1 MHVTGACHCGAI
13 TFEAE
18 VDEGRVFTCHCTDC
32 QVIAS
37 TAFRFGAIVR
47 RETFSMRGPYAEY
60 AKIGTTGQRRM
71 QVFCPT
77 CATGIYSYSPD
88 GALPFLSLRLG
99 GVHQR
104 AQLAPVQQI
113 WYRSALPWVAAL
125 NDIPRCNEQEILLSM
140 LGLAQ
145 PGAESLPRA

>member
-13 TFEAE
+13 HFEAE
-18 VDEGRVFTCHCTDC
+18 VDESMVFTCHCTDC

-47 RETFSMRGPYAEY
+47 RETFSMRGPAKEY
-60 AKIGTTGQRRM
+60 AKIGTSGQRRQ
-71 QVFCPT
+71 QVFCPE

-88 GALPFLSLRLG
+88 SPAPYLSLRLG

-104 AQLAPVQQI
+104 AQLTPVHHL
-113 WYRSALPWVAAL
+113 WYRSALPWVGGL
-125 NDIPRCNEQEILLSM
+125 NEIPQCKEQEILVSM
-140 LGLAQ
+140 LSLAQ
-145 PGAESLPRA
+145 TGQRKSGS

>member
-47 RETFSMRGPYAEY
+47 RETFSMRGPFKEY
-60 AKIGTTGQRRM
+60 AKIGTSGQRRM
-71 QVFCPT
+71 QVFCPE

-88 GALPFLSLRLG
+88 SAMPYLSLRLG

-104 AQLAPVQQI
+104 AQLTPVHQL
-113 WYRSALPWVAAL
+113 WYRSALPWVARL
-125 NDIPRCNEQEILLSM
+125 NEIPRCQEQEILASM
-140 LGLAQ
+140 LGLAR
-145 PGAESLPRA
+145 PAPATPDN

>member
-1 MHVTGACHCGAI
+1 MHVTGACHCGSI
-13 TFEAE
+13 TFEAD

-47 RETFSMRGPYAEY
+47 RETFSMRGPAKEY
-60 AKIGTTGQRRM
+60 SKIGTSGQRR
-71 QVFCPT
+71 QLVFCPE
-77 CATGIYSYSPD
+77 CATGIYSYAPD
-88 GALPFLSLRLG
+88 SAAPFLSLRLG

-104 AQLAPVQQI
+104 AKLIPVHQL
-113 WYRSALPWVAAL
+113 WYGSALPWVARL
-125 NDIPRCNEQEILLSM
+125 NEIPQCKEQEILVSM

-145 PGAESLPRA
+145 PRQETSSS

>member
-47 RETFSMRGPYAEY
+47 RETFSMRGPCREY
-60 AKIGTTGQRRM
+60 AKIGTSGQRRM
-71 QVFCPT
+71 QVFCPE

-88 GALPFLSLRLG
+88 SAAPYLSLRLG

-104 AQLAPVQQI
+104 AELTPVHQL
-113 WYRSALPWVAAL
+113 WYRSALPWVARL
-125 NDIPRCNEQEILLSM
+125 NEIPRCQEQEILASM
-140 LGLAQ
+140 LGLVRPA
-145 PGAESLPRA
+145 RATPDN

>member
-1 MHVTGACHCGAI
+1 MHVTGTCHCGAI
-13 TFEAE
+13 TFEAD

-47 RETFSMRGPYAEY
+47 RETFSMSGLYAEY
-60 AKIGTTGQRRM
+60 AKIGTSGQRRM

-88 GALPFLSLRLG
+88 SAAPFLSLRLG

-104 AQLAPVQQI
+104 AQLTPVHQL
-113 WYRSALPWVAAL
+113 WYGSALPWVARL
-125 NDIPRCNEQEILLSM
+125 SEIPQCMEQEILASM

-145 PGAESLPRA
+145 PVQEASGS